1 LTHLDLL
8 HLLTTAFGTT
18 VDDISH
24 CSEPQSG
31 NEREISGQPIELGD
45 DQLRLEKSRRRR
57 LEPSEAEAQSGR
69 CGDVIAL

>member
-1 LTHLDLL
+1 MAVGP
-8 HLLTTAFGTT
+8 LLTLNRHKR
-18 VDDISH
+18 DDISH

-45 DQLRLEKSRRRR
+45 DQLRLEKSRRR